1 MRGQFEQSGLNPRF
15 HPYPGPLAGMGVN
28 LISRIFPENNMNIGR
43 YSFDEFLQQVQSF
56 HGYAAPGVVLGGV
69 MVEAARRRLPADIL
83 YDAVCETRNCLPD
96 AVQLLTPCTIG
107 NGWLRVVNV
116 GRFALT
122 LYDKTQGQGVRVF
135 LDASR
140 LDRWP
145 EIANW
150 YLKLKP
156 KKEQDA
162 AALQSEIREAGE
174 AVLSWQQVQIRPQLL
189 QRRSRG
195 RIVVCPL
202 CREAYPAQDGGI
214 CRACQGEPLYL
225 CDGQEGDGTQA
236 PALPVLPVAES
247 VGRRALH
254 DMTMIV
260 PGVSKGPAFEKG
272 QLIGV
277 GDLCRLQQMGRQHLY
292 VMDEAQVGPEWVHE
306 DEAALAFARAMAGD
320 GVGVSEPPREG
331 KLNLVAAQDGLLLV
345 DEARL
350 ENFNLVAG
358 VMCACRQG
366 YTVLTQG
373 RVLAATRA
381 IPLFLPRAAFHQ
393 ALAILSDGPVFRV
406 LPLRRPR
413 VGILVTGTE
422 VFMGLVE
429 DRFIPIITT
438 KVEKFG
444 GQVLMS
450 RIVPDDRR
458 AIGDGV
464 KDLLDCGVDLL
475 VTTAGLSV
483 DPDDVT
489 RQGLVDARATEM
501 LYGAPILPGA
511 MTLLARIGGV
521 QVMGVPA
528 CALYFKT
535 TSFDLLLPRLLAGLT
550 ITRRDLAKMAHGAFC
565 LDCKVCTF
573 PQKCPF
579 GK

>member
-1 MRGQFEQSGLNPRF
+1 MKI
-15 HPYPGPLAGMGVN
+15 GPH
-28 LISRIFPENNMNIGR
+28 
-43 YSFDEFLQQVQSF
+43 SFAAFLKLVQSF
-56 HGYAAPGVVLGGV
+56 HGYIAPGVVIGGI
-69 MVEAARRRLPADIL
+69 MVDQARRLLPPEVL
-83 YDAVCETRNCLPD
+83 FDAFSETRNCLPD
-96 AVQLLTPCTIG
+96 AVQLLTPCTTG
-107 NGWLRVVNV
+107 NGWLKVVDL
-116 GRFALT
+116 GRFALS
-122 LYDKTQGQGVRVF
+122 LYDKYQGEGVRVF
-135 LDASR
+135 LDLVKAA
-140 LDRWP
+140 RWP
-145 EIANW
+145 EIEAW

-156 KKEQDA
+156 KQEQDS
-162 AALQSEIREAGE
+162 ALLLE
-174 AVLSWQQVQIRPQLL
+174 QIRQAGPEMLGWHTVKVRPQFL
-189 QRRSRG
+189 QKRSRG
-195 RIVVCPL
+195 RMAICPL

-214 CRACQGEPLYL
+214 CRGCQGEAPYL
-225 CDGQEGDGTQA
+225 TAGRGEEAGPEG
-236 PALPVLPVAES
+236 PALKRLPLAET

-277 GDLCRLQQMGRQHLY
+277 GDLCRLQQMGRRHLY
-292 VMDEAQVGPEWVHE
+292 VLEDNQVGPEWVHE
-306 DEAALAFARAMAGD
+306 DAAALAFARAAAGE
-320 GVGVSEPPREG
+320 GVTFTEPPREG
-331 KLNLVAAQDGLLLV
+331 KVNFLAARDGLLVV

-350 ENFNLVAG
+350 ETFNLVPG

-366 YTVLTQG
+366 FSVLSQG
-373 RVLAATRA
+373 RMLGGTRA
-381 IPLFLPRAAFHQ
+381 IPLYLPRADFEK
-393 ALAILSDGPVFRV
+393 ALAVLRDGPLFRV
-406 LPLRRPR
+406 LPLRQPR

-444 GQVLMS
+444 GQVIKFL
-450 RIVPDDRR
+450 IVPDEGR
-458 AIGDGV
+458 AIREGV
-464 KDLLDCGVDLL
+464 KELLDRGIDLL

-489 RQGLVDARATEM
+489 RQGLVDAGATDI

-511 MTLLARIGGV
+511 MTLLARIGPV

-535 TSFDLLLPRLLAGLT
+535 TSFDLLLPRLLAGIE
-550 ITRRDLAKMAHGAFC
+550 ITRRDLAHMGHGAFC
-565 LDCKVCTF
+565 QECKLCTF